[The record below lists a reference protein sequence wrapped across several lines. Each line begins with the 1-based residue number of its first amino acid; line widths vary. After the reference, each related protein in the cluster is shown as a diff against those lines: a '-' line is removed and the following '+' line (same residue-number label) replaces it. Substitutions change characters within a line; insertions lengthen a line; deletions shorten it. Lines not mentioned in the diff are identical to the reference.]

1 MVLLSSPYTIGV
13 VFFTLAV
20 MWVVQMSLAKK
31 QATGFLNAIN
41 SIKGPG
47 LEVAIGVNEPKWGRK
62 KIYLAIAA
70 DQDAVVVDGLVLQ
83 GVTTFAKSEKETT
96 FNGLHLSEIV
106 KTNNTE
112 PIWQSAKM
120 AGDTL
125 IKKIQSES
133 NSNSTK

>member
-83 GVTTFAKSEKETT
+83 GITTFAKSEKETT

-106 KTNNTE
+106 ESKNTE

-133 NSNSTK
+133 SSNSTK

>member
-1 MVLLSSPYTIGV
+1 MLGSPYTIGV
-13 VFFTLAV
+13 IFFTLAV

-70 DQDAVVVDGLVLQ
+70 NQDAVVVDGLVLQ
-83 GVTTFAKSEKETT
+83 GVSTFAKSKSETT
-96 FNGLHLSEIV
+96 FNGLKLSEIV
-106 KTNNTE
+106 KANNTE

-120 AGDTL
+120 AGETL
-125 IKKIQSES
+125 MKKIQSEL
-133 NSNSTK
+133 NSSSTM

>member
-1 MVLLSSPYTIGV
+1 MLGSPYTIGV
-13 VFFTLAV
+13 IFFTLAV

-70 DQDAVVVDGLVLQ
+70 NQDAVVVDGLVLQ
-83 GVTTFAKSEKETT
+83 GVSTFAKSKSETT
-96 FNGLHLSEIV
+96 FNGLKLSEIV
-106 KTNNTE
+106 KANNTE

-120 AGDTL
+120 AGETL
-125 IKKIQSES
+125 MKKIQSEL
-133 NSNSTK
+133 NSSSTI

>member
-1 MVLLSSPYTIGV
+1 MVLLSSPYTIGL

-83 GVTTFAKSEKETT
+83 GVNFC
-96 FNGLHLSEIV
+96 
-106 KTNNTE
+106 
-112 PIWQSAKM
+112 
-120 AGDTL
+120 
-125 IKKIQSES
+125 
-133 NSNSTK
+133 